1 MEFLKNNP
9 KWIRQPKQVQISEDK
24 VVILT
29 ERGTDLWA
37 RTYYGFQ
44 NDNAPVFQVETTDK
58 YFSFIVKTE
67 FESTCRFDQCGVAM
81 YLNSDNWFKASIEYE
96 NKKIQRE
103 LIQLHFLI
111 LLKQENALKL
121 QRQCLPIHTK
131 AITG

>member
-44 NDNAPVFQVETTDK
+44 NDNAQ
-58 YFSFIVKTE
+58 YFKLKQRT
-67 FESTCRFDQCGVAM
+67 ST
-81 YLNSDNWFKASIEYE
+81 
-96 NKKIQRE
+96 
-103 LIQLHFLI
+103 FLL
-111 LLKQENALKL
+111 LLKQNSRVPVVLTSVVWL
-121 QRQCLPIHTK
+121 CI
-131 AITG
+131 

>member
-44 NDNAPVFQVETTDK
+44 NDNAPVFQVETTDIGSGLRTLPQG
-58 YFSFIVKTE
+58 FLSPTRGTEGVVKT
-67 FESTCRFDQCGVAM
+67 
-81 YLNSDNWFKASIEYE
+81 
-96 NKKIQRE
+96 
-103 LIQLHFLI
+103 
-111 LLKQENALKL
+111 
-121 QRQCLPIHTK
+121 
-131 AITG
+131 

>member
-29 ERGTDLWA
+29 ESGSDLWA

-58 YFSFIVKTE
+58 YF
-67 FESTCRFDQCGVAM
+67 
-81 YLNSDNWFKASIEYE
+81 L
-96 NKKIQRE
+96 
-103 LIQLHFLI
+103 L
-111 LLKQENALKL
+111 LLKQNSRVPVVLTSVVWL
-121 QRQCLPIHTK
+121 CI
-131 AITG
+131 

>member
-44 NDNAPVFQVETTDK
+44 NDRSEERRVGKE
-58 YFSFIVKTE
+58 
-67 FESTCRFDQCGVAM
+67 CRSRWSP
-81 YLNSDNWFKASIEYE
+81 Y
-96 NKKIQRE
+96 
-103 LIQLHFLI
+103 H
-111 LLKQENALKL
+111 
-121 QRQCLPIHTK
+121 
-131 AITG
+131 

>member
-58 YFSFIVKTE
+58 YF
-67 FESTCRFDQCGVAM
+67 
-81 YLNSDNWFKASIEYE
+81 L
-96 NKKIQRE
+96 
-103 LIQLHFLI
+103 L
-111 LLKQENALKL
+111 LLKQNSRVPVVLTSVVWL
-121 QRQCLPIHTK
+121 CI
-131 AITG
+131 

>member
-44 NDNAPVFQVETTDK
+44 NDMLQ
-58 YFSFIVKTE
+58 YFKLKQRT
-67 FESTCRFDQCGVAM
+67 ST
-81 YLNSDNWFKASIEYE
+81 
-96 NKKIQRE
+96 
-103 LIQLHFLI
+103 FLL
-111 LLKQENALKL
+111 LLK
-121 QRQCLPIHTK
+121 
-131 AITG
+131 

>member
-24 VVILT
+24 VVIFT

-58 YFSFIVKTE
+58 YFSF
-67 FESTCRFDQCGVAM
+67 
-81 YLNSDNWFKASIEYE
+81 L
-96 NKKIQRE
+96 
-103 LIQLHFLI
+103 
-111 LLKQENALKL
+111 LLKQNSRVPVVLTSVVWL
-121 QRQCLPIHTK
+121 CI
-131 AITG
+131 

>member
-58 YFSFIVKTE
+58 YFS
-67 FESTCRFDQCGVAM
+67 
-81 YLNSDNWFKASIEYE
+81 L
-96 NKKIQRE
+96 
-103 LIQLHFLI
+103 
-111 LLKQENALKL
+111 LLKQNSRVPVVLTSVVWL
-121 QRQCLPIHTK
+121 CI
-131 AITG
+131 

>member
-44 NDNAPVFQVETTDK
+44 NDNAPVFKLKQRT
-58 YFSFIVKTE
+58 
-67 FESTCRFDQCGVAM
+67 ST
-81 YLNSDNWFKASIEYE
+81 
-96 NKKIQRE
+96 
-103 LIQLHFLI
+103 FLL
-111 LLKQENALKL
+111 LLKQNSRVPVVLTSVVWL
-121 QRQCLPIHTK
+121 CI
-131 AITG
+131 